1 MLWGLYTALNTR
13 VVHDVSPIGVTFFGI
28 ACALPFLLALG
39 APYLPS
45 VAWGEVTPAVWLAIV
60 FSGGLSTGIAFVIWT
75 TAVKHV
81 GASHTA
87 VFNNL
92 VPFVAVVGGW
102 LFLGETVAWP
112 QLVGGA
118 LIIGGLVVMR
128 RTRQHP
134 LATVTDG

>member
-1 MLWGLYTALNTR
+1 
-13 VVHDVSPIGVTFFGI
+13 
-28 ACALPFLLALG
+28 
-39 APYLPS
+39 
-45 VAWGEVTPAVWLAIV
+45 
-60 FSGGLSTGIAFVIWT
+60 VIWT